1 MFRAP
6 PDFETM
12 SRVKSRPAES
22 PDPSPIISVLR
33 SDGTLD
39 PDHDP
44 GLSDADVVALYRS
57 LVETRT
63 LDERF
68 VQLQRQGRIG
78 FHVGSLGE
86 EAAILGSAWA
96 MRKQDWLFPCYREFG
111 AALLRGLPFQKLVD
125 NMFGNVN
132 DTVKGRQMPCHYTCR
147 AVGWAS
153 ISSPVG
159 TQITHAVGLA
169 WAAKIKKEDVASL
182 VYFGDGAT
190 SSSDFHSG
198 LNFAGVFKLPVVFLC
213 RNNGWAI
220 SVPVERQTATRTFAE
235 KAVGYGIEGVRVDG
249 NDVFAVVSATK
260 RAIERGVRGEGPTLI
275 EAITYRMGGHSTSDD
290 PNRYRESEALQA
302 WAARDPI
309 GRLRAFL
316 TKRGLWTDQEELSLG
331 SEIDQRFRDAVSLA
345 ERTPPPPLESMFD
358 DVYQTV
364 PWHLAEQRAEVLRG
378 PRAPGAH

>member
-1 MFRAP
+1 MRRRARG
-6 PDFETM
+6 ETPM
-12 SRVKSRPAES
+12 PSSETTES
-22 PDPSPIISVLR
+22 AAKDPIISVLGD
-33 SDGTLD
+33 DGTLD
-39 PDHDP
+39 AEHDP
-44 GLSDADVVALYRS
+44 HLSDEEVVFLYRH
-57 LVETRT
+57 LVETRQ

-68 VQLQRQGRIG
+68 VALQRQGRIG

-86 EAAILGSAWA
+86 EAAIIGSAWA

-111 AALLRGLPFQKLVD
+111 AALMRGLSFQKLVD
-125 NMFGNVN
+125 NMFGNAN

-147 AVGWAS
+147 SVGWAS

-159 TQITHAVGLA
+159 TQITQAVGLS
-169 WAAKIKKEDVASL
+169 WGAKIRGEDAASL

-198 LNFAGVFKLPVVFLC
+198 LNFAGVFELPVVFLC

-235 KAVGYGIEGVRVDG
+235 KAVGYGIPGVRVDG
-249 NDVFAVVSATK
+249 NDLFAVVSATR
-260 RAIERGVRGEGPTLI
+260 RALERGVRGEGPTLI

-309 GRLRAFL
+309 ERVKRYLLKRAAWSEEQETNLRS
-316 TKRGLWTDQEELSLG
+316 D
-331 SEIDQRFRDAVSLA
+331 IDRKFREAVAIS

-358 DVYQTV
+358 DVYAKV
-364 PWHLAEQRAEVLRG
+364 PWSLAEQRAELLAG
-378 PRAPGAH
+378 PRAPGSH